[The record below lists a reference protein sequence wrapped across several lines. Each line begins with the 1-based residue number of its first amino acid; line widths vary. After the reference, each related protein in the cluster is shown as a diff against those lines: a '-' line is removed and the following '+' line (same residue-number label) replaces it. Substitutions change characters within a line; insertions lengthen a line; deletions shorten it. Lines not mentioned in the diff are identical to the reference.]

1 MDKILRLMKVVTLSG
16 YRNYSEICN
25 LISFTDI
32 QYFGKFKL
40 SEKTYDETIKILL
53 QELNQEFRYSIV
65 ELKPKNIHTSTPVFS
80 RNKSINNISTCISSI
95 HGDTTNIQY
104 FGKFKLSEIT
114 YDETIKILLQE
125 LNEEF
130 GYSIV
135 ELKPKNIHTST
146 PVFSRNKSINDIS
159 TCISSIHGDTTSKSC
174 YENPLNKSTNIE
186 KDFKNDFVLNKSTN
200 DEKEVQNDF
209 ILNKSNDTGISTT
222 MSAAIFSPQLS
233 KVMPTNENKQQINFV
248 EINKPDDLMI
258 LDKTAMEG
266 ATKIIN
272 SDEVFT
278 YVIVRRDSKNK
289 LRLTRRKMPSNTKI
303 SYCYTI
309 CLNSSIKKYEL
320 TPETVINIHT
330 DDVIMINLLSDIF
343 QGTKS
348 FTSNIT
354 PSAAKE
360 MCKTKLLI
368 DKIKKLNV
376 LFIKN
381 IKDSQL
387 INFADKKATKLLQG
401 NSLNLMKTIEETSF
415 LNTTSEN

>member
-1 MDKILRLMKVVTLSG
+1 
-16 YRNYSEICN
+16 
-25 LISFTDI
+25 
-32 QYFGKFKL
+32 
-40 SEKTYDETIKILL
+40 
-53 QELNQEFRYSIV
+53 
-65 ELKPKNIHTSTPVFS
+65 
-80 RNKSINNISTCISSI
+80 
-95 HGDTTNIQY
+95 
-104 FGKFKLSEIT
+104 
-114 YDETIKILLQE
+114 
-125 LNEEF
+125 
-130 GYSIV
+130 
-135 ELKPKNIHTST
+135 PKNIHTST

-186 KDFKNDFVLNKSTN
+186 KDFKNNFVLNKSTN

-209 ILNKSNDTGISTT
+209 ILKKSNDTGISIT

-233 KVMPTNENKQQINFV
+233 KVMPKNENKQQINFV

-278 YVIVRRDSKNK
+278 NVIVRRDSKNK

-309 CLNSSIKKYEL
+309 CLISFIKKYEL

-330 DDVIMINLLSDIF
+330 DDVIMINLLRDIF

-360 MCKTKLLI
+360 MCETKLLI

-387 INFADKKATKLLQG
+387 MNFADKEATILLQG

>member
-25 LISFTDI
+25 LISFTD
-32 QYFGKFKL
+32 
-40 SEKTYDETIKILL
+40 
-53 QELNQEFRYSIV
+53 
-65 ELKPKNIHTSTPVFS
+65 
-80 RNKSINNISTCISSI
+80 
-95 HGDTTNIQY
+95 IQY

-278 YVIVRRDSKNK
+278 NVIVRRDSKK

-309 CLNSSIKKYEL
+309 CLISFIKKYEL

-330 DDVIMINLLSDIF
+330 DDVIMINLLRDIF

-360 MCKTKLLI
+360 MCETKLLI

-387 INFADKKATKLLQG
+387 MNFADKEATKLLQE